1 MNYRIQYIDRLKG
14 LAILLVVIGH
24 LMAFCTHGERNPIYE
39 VICSFH
45 MPLFMFLSGLVLTY
59 TPPHYTARYLG
70 KKALRFLLPML
81 WIGLLFTY
89 TNGKDW
95 MAFIA
100 DRYKQ
105 GYWYLYI
112 LTLFYLLM
120 YVYGKLPKVKRSW
133 LLDLAYLAF
142 WQITFMVVD
151 RMFGEKLS
159 DMTGC
164 SLCRGYWMFFL
175 GFMARR
181 YGWAEWL
188 SEHNWLF
195 TLALVTYIPLLY
207 AYETGIFVRFGQLLP
222 LSTFIILVFVF
233 RQREHSVCKVEEV
246 LAAVGRSTL
255 DIYVLHYFILR
266 VVSLT
271 DAATYLHHSSNYLLE
286 LVMLIAMALIV
297 SGVCITVGKVLRQS
311 DIIRIIVYGDL
322 IKRK

>member
-89 TNGKDW
+89 TNGKDV

-120 YVYGKLPKVKRSW
+120 YVFGKLPTVKRPW
-133 LLDLAYLAF
+133 LLDIAYLAF
-142 WQITFMVVD
+142 WQVAFVAAD
-151 RMFGEKLS
+151 RVLGQDLS
-159 DMTGC
+159 DMTGI
-164 SLCRGYWMFFL
+164 SMCRGYWIYFFL
-175 GFMARR
+175 GYMVRR
-181 YGWAEWL
+181 YGWTEWL

-195 TLALVTYIPLLY
+195 TLALVTFVPLLY
-207 AYETGIFVRFGQLLP
+207 AYETGIFVRFGQVLP
-222 LSTFIILVFVF
+222 LTAIIVLVFLF
-233 RQREHSVCKVEEV
+233 RRREHDITAVESI
-246 LAAVGRSTL
+246 LSSVGRSTL
-255 DIYVLHYFILR
+255 DIYVLHYFVLR
-266 VVSLT
+266 IINLS
-271 DAATYLHHSSNYLLE
+271 DAASYLHRTSNYLLE
-286 LVMLIAMALIV
+286 VTLLVFMALAV
-297 SGVCITVGKVLRQS
+297 SGVCMFLGKVLRQS
-311 DIIRIIVYGDL
+311 NIIRRVVYGE
-322 IKRK
+322 KSS

>member
-89 TNGKDW
+89 TNGKDV

-142 WQITFMVVD
+142 WQVAFVAAD
-151 RMFGEKLS
+151 RMLGQDLS
-159 DMTGC
+159 DMTGI
-164 SLCRGYWMFFL
+164 SMCRGYWIYFFL
-175 GFMARR
+175 GYMARR
-181 YGWAEWL
+181 YGWTEWL

-195 TLALVTYIPLLY
+195 TLALVTFVPLLY
-207 AYETGIFVRFGQLLP
+207 AYGTGLFVRFGQVLP
-222 LSTFIILVFVF
+222 LTAIIVLVFLF
-233 RQREHSVCKVEEV
+233 RRREHDITAVESI
-246 LAAVGRSTL
+246 LSSVGRSTL
-255 DIYVLHYFILR
+255 DIYVLHYFVLR
-266 VVSLT
+266 IINLS
-271 DAATYLHHSSNYLLE
+271 DAASYLHRTSNYLLE
-286 LVMLIAMALIV
+286 ITLLVFMALVV
-297 SGVCITVGKVLRQS
+297 SGVCMFLGKVLRQS
-311 DIIRIIVYGDL
+311 NIIRRVVYGEMSS
-322 IKRK
+322 

>member
-1 MNYRIQYIDRLKG
+1 
-14 LAILLVVIGH
+14 
-24 LMAFCTHGERNPIYE
+24 
-39 VICSFH
+39 
-45 MPLFMFLSGLVLTY
+45 
-59 TPPHYTARYLG
+59 LG

-120 YVYGKLPKVKRSW
+120 YVFGKLPKVKRSW
-133 LLDLAYLAF
+133 LLDIAYLAF
-142 WQITFMVVD
+142 WQVAFVAAD
-151 RMFGEKLS
+151 RVLGQDLS
-159 DMTGC
+159 DMTGI
-164 SLCRGYWMFFL
+164 SMCRGYWIYFFL
-175 GFMARR
+175 GYMARR
-181 YGWAEWL
+181 YGWTEWL

-195 TLALVTYIPLLY
+195 TLTLVTFVPLLY
-207 AYETGIFVRFGQLLP
+207 AYGTGLFVRFGQVLP
-222 LSTFIILVFVF
+222 LTAIIVLVFLF
-233 RQREHSVCKVEEV
+233 RRREHETSRVEQS
-246 LAAVGRSTL
+246 LSAIGRSTL
-255 DIYVLHYFILR
+255 DIYIFHYFVLR
-266 VVSLT
+266 IIDLT
-271 DAATYLHHSSNYLLE
+271 DVASYLHHSFNYLLE

-311 DIIRIIVYGDL
+311 DIIRIVVYGEL